1 MNFKINIFGNNLEFS
16 EEQML
21 GFKIQAFMNDLNE
34 MLCVRIQ
41 NMFNTAGCLTN
52 LSVNLE
58 KNIKVIY
65 QIMYE
70 KTYEYIRGLNL
81 LSNVEI
87 SDITMTKLDDTDR
100 ELWEE
105 YKEFN
110 HQMYQIKL
118 EAEMDM
124 RMQGVP
130 DDKKQQLRPKYE
142 REQYDE
148 MEKRYEY
155 RLHQDIEG
163 LITKLCVYFITKG
176 IHVEMP
182 SWEAESSASA
192 TFEHLKSF
200 RGSKEEVYA
209 YAYQIFKINPT
220 MHQYYE
226 YCMLRFPEQ
235 LDRLFMLYRAVEFGI
250 VPEFA
255 DKMIKNL
262 FEKMPH
268 DTEEET
274 LVIKNILDNVQKVID
289 IHENKIVKK
298 VEKLITDFDEQA
310 RTYRGILFSTREI
323 RKQAEQDYEILR
335 EKYPNIQVMQEE
347 ECKNAKEWIK
357 EQNYVPEIAK
367 IFLEEADKK
376 IKSIW
381 ASEDSE
387 KFKIVFQNTD
397 ILKAESIDQAVQVI
411 RVLGRTED
419 KERYIAALQGMN
431 EENFVKFENS
441 EKWENLPAIKKCLIN
456 GAVLFIGILL
466 MPYSDAAWVISV
478 AGFIILF
485 YRTRRIKKEK
495 KIWNLLTV
503 DGTILHHQLRERIEN
518 DHNDPIEEKNV

>member
-1 MNFKINIFGNNLEFS
+1 MNFKINIFENNLEFS

-163 LITKLCVYFITKG
+163 LITKLCVYFIT
-176 IHVEMP
+176 
-182 SWEAESSASA
+182 
-192 TFEHLKSF
+192 
-200 RGSKEEVYA
+200 
-209 YAYQIFKINPT
+209 
-220 MHQYYE
+220 
-226 YCMLRFPEQ
+226 
-235 LDRLFMLYRAVEFGI
+235 
-250 VPEFA
+250 
-255 DKMIKNL
+255 
-262 FEKMPH
+262 
-268 DTEEET
+268 
-274 LVIKNILDNVQKVID
+274 
-289 IHENKIVKK
+289 
-298 VEKLITDFDEQA
+298 
-310 RTYRGILFSTREI
+310 
-323 RKQAEQDYEILR
+323 
-335 EKYPNIQVMQEE
+335 
-347 ECKNAKEWIK
+347 
-357 EQNYVPEIAK
+357 
-367 IFLEEADKK
+367 
-376 IKSIW
+376 
-381 ASEDSE
+381 
-387 KFKIVFQNTD
+387 
-397 ILKAESIDQAVQVI
+397 
-411 RVLGRTED
+411 
-419 KERYIAALQGMN
+419 
-431 EENFVKFENS
+431 
-441 EKWENLPAIKKCLIN
+441 
-456 GAVLFIGILL
+456 
-466 MPYSDAAWVISV
+466 
-478 AGFIILF
+478 
-485 YRTRRIKKEK
+485 
-495 KIWNLLTV
+495 
-503 DGTILHHQLRERIEN
+503 
-518 DHNDPIEEKNV
+518 

>member
-1 MNFKINIFGNNLEFS
+1 MSFKINIFGNNLEFS

-21 GFKIQAFMNDLNE
+21 GFKIQAFMNDLE
-34 MLCVRIQ
+34 EELCIRIQ
-41 NMFNTAGCLTN
+41 NMFNTAGGLTN
-52 LSVNLE
+52 LSVNLG
-58 KNIKVIY
+58 KNIKAIY

-70 KTYEYIRGLNL
+70 ETYQYVKRLNL
-81 LSNVEI
+81 LDNVQI
-87 SDITMTKLDDTDR
+87 SDIAMIKISDFEKIL
-100 ELWEE
+100 LAE
-105 YKEFN
+105 YKEFDQ
-110 HQMYQIKL
+110 QMCQIKYA
-118 EAEMDM
+118 AELNMDM
-124 RMQGVP
+124 DGVP
-130 DDKKQQLRPKYE
+130 SDKRKELHLKYE
-142 REQYDE
+142 KEQYYE

-155 RLHQDIEG
+155 RLHQDMYVFMSN
-163 LITKLCVYFITKG
+163 LYVYFSTKK
-176 IHVEMP
+176 IPIEIP
-182 SWEAESSASA
+182 DLETEESAAA

-200 RGSKEEVYA
+200 RGSKEEAYA

-255 DKMIKNL
+255 DKMIENL
-262 FEKMPH
+262 FKKMPH

-289 IHENKIVKK
+289 IRENKTVKK
-298 VEKLITDFDEQA
+298 VEKLMTDFDEQA
-310 RTYRGILFSTREI
+310 RTYREILFSTREI
-323 RKQAEQDYEILR
+323 RKQAEQDYGILR
-335 EKYPNIQVMQEE
+335 GKYPNIQMMQEE

-357 EQNYVPEIAK
+357 EQNYVPEIAA
-367 IFLEEADKK
+367 IFLDEVDKK
-376 IKSIW
+376 IKNIW

-387 KFKIVFQNTD
+387 KFKTVFQNTD

-411 RVLGRTED
+411 RAVGRTED

-456 GAVLFIGILL
+456 GAVLFVGLLL
-466 MPYSDAAWVISV
+466 MPYSDTAWVISV
-478 AGFIILF
+478 AGLIILF
-485 YRTRRIKKEK
+485 YRTRKIKKEK
-495 KIWNLLTV
+495 KVWNLLTV

-518 DHNDPIEEKNV
+518 DHIEEKNA